1 MQKAAKMELEK
12 DVDLHQKIAEIKKR
26 ILLTE
31 GQKTANAAEWQKQ
44 SRINSETLSTLKKE
58 NKDLTSQMVM
68 LKNPIN
74 RPMGKDLDIE
84 PGGGKP
90 LYPVGAKSPEEAVFL
105 MDLKITENRK
115 QLDLLRHRFQVRQ
128 KYFNKLVQHY
138 EDLLA
143 YKEHQSKE
151 VGGKPPETL
160 EEDANRKLVIQLEN
174 EIHRKNVKWNE
185 AEHIKKKYKS
195 IQASLMADAE
205 RFERSLKELEEAL
218 AEQQTEINR
227 LQQVH
232 NEALEMRDVAKVI
245 LQRQEQQANTSLK
258 IRERQALDFR
268 KQVES
273 RKMELERIGRKLFTD
288 AKTFVHQD
296 SIGSSSGDQ
305 QTGKTEHD
313 DDPNSQLQ
321 SVTTDM
327 ETLFKELMEVTGA
340 TSPSN
345 VLERFLSQ
353 KESSLR
359 LTYLRNAAESEKT
372 DLETQRENLTKEL
385 ETSKF
390 SEMKESEVNQEVV
403 EKLKLEISNM
413 NKEKQKNDEA
423 ASRTVGV
430 IKFIQDRLRDM
441 IYKLQEVDE
450 SDVNIVEKCK
460 SISAQ
465 SLPDFLVNDATDEDL
480 IDILKAKL
488 ERSLQSQGEK
498 EIESLQKSG
507 DVEVDE
513 LAVRLEQTPS
523 ITAEDKPQP
532 MPMCYY
538 NLVSGR
544 ATRTLGT
551 SSGSPEQGPAPAVTD
566 DESEVPSRNF
576 LKRQSVVIVDTKS
589 RRKAYRPVPQR
600 RK

>member
-1 MQKAAKMELEK
+1 MELEK
-12 DVDLHQKIAEIKKR
+12 EVDLHQKIAEIKKR

-44 SRINSETLSTLKKE
+44 NRINAETLATLKKE
-58 NKDLTSQMVM
+58 NKELTTQVVM

-74 RPMGKDLDIE
+74 RRMGKDEEIE
-84 PGGGKP
+84 PGGGLKP

-128 KYFNKLVQHY
+128 RHFNKLMTHY

-143 YKEHQSKE
+143 FKEHQSKE

-174 EIHRKNVKWNE
+174 EIHRKNVKWIE

-195 IQASLMADAE
+195 IQSSLMADAE

-218 AEQQTEINR
+218 AEQHTEINR

-232 NEALEMRDVAKVI
+232 NEALEMREVAKVI
-245 LQRQEQQANTSLK
+245 LQRHEQQANTSLK

-305 QTGKTEHD
+305 QTGKIEND

-321 SVTTDM
+321 NVTEEMD
-327 ETLFKELMEVTGA
+327 TLFKELMEVTGA
-340 TSPSN
+340 TSPPN
-345 VLERFLSQ
+345 VLERFVSQ
-353 KESSLR
+353 KESSVR

-372 DLETQRENLTKEL
+372 ELENQRENLTKEL
-385 ETSKF
+385 ESSKF

-403 EKLKLEISNM
+403 EKLKLEITNM
-413 NKEKQKNDEA
+413 NKERQKNEESA
-423 ASRTVGV
+423 EKTIGV

-450 SDVNIVEKCK
+450 SDVNIVEKDK

-465 SLPDFLVNDATDEDL
+465 SLPDYLVNDATDEDL

-488 ERSLQSQGEK
+488 EKNLQAQDEK
-498 EIESLQKSG
+498 EVEDLQKSS
-507 DVEVDE
+507 DVEIDE

-523 ITAEDKPQP
+523 LIAEDKPQP

-538 NLVSGR
+538 NLISGR